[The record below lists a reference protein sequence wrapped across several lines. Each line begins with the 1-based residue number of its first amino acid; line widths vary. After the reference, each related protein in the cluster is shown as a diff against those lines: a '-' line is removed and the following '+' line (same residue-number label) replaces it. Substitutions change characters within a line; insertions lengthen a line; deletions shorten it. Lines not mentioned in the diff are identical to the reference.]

1 MDLSVGPSS
10 SSSASTMDQHGGAL
24 TPGQMSV
31 LIILERTGA
40 GLSMAAIVLTVL
52 SYIAFPKLRT
62 TPNLFLLCASGANAG
77 ASCASMMGYAGMH
90 EGLESGLCQA
100 QAFIFQ
106 WCVRDSHVQR
116 GEIH

>member
-1 MDLSVGPSS
+1 MDSIYQPPAGAVIPPDGN
-10 SSSASTMDQHGGAL
+10 AL

-40 GLSMAAIVLTVL
+40 GFSMVAIALTVL
-52 SYIAFPKLRT
+52 TFILFRKMRT

-77 ASCASMMGYAGMH
+77 ASCASMMGYDGMH
-90 EGLESGLCQA
+90 AGLDSGLCQA

-106 WCVRDSHVQR
+106 WFAAGHDRR
-116 GEIH
+116 FLYL